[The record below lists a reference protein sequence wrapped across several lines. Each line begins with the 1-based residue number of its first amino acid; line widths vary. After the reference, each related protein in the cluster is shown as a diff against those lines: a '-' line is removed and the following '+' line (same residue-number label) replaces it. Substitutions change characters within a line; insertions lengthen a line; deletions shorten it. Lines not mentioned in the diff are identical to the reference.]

1 MRKTSISL
9 LVALGLIF
17 QITSNS
23 SISASTEAPPV
34 FESVNLVTKSNS
46 YAPGDILTVEAIISG
61 GDPEVTNI
69 AFYPTAKWGLGI
81 GNIVFNKG
89 IPTGEWL
96 PEFQSV
102 SSIRVSGQLK
112 TTFRFS
118 MIVQQQTEPGTYQIG
133 RGIYAKDATG
143 LAVLSEKL
151 PTVTVL
157 NSKILAPGVLKP
169 SKNYEQI
176 SLDFLTSAKDFSA
189 PIELPRISDKGSPIW
204 WIKTGGPGCELRGAR
219 FAYEYP
225 DTIVFRDSGGVC
237 SLNIRTIGDDYFA
250 PFTADIT
257 LNVPKKNDSS
267 TPISKSPSPVKVFK
281 NCTELNKVYPGGV
294 ALPGAVNA
302 GGMTKLPPA
311 FDKKLYEANK
321 KSDRDKD
328 GIACEK

>member
-1 MRKTSISL
+1 VRKASIAP
-9 LVALGLIF
+9 LVALALIF
-17 QITSNS
+17 QLTNNS

-34 FESVNLVTKSNS
+34 VESVNLVTKSNS
-46 YAPGDILTVEAIISG
+46 YAPGDILTLEAVISG
-61 GDPEVTNI
+61 GDPEVTSI
-69 AFYPTAKWGLGI
+69 AFYPTNKWGLGI
-81 GNIVFNKG
+81 GNIVYNKG
-89 IPTGEWL
+89 MSTGEWL

-102 SSIRVSGQLK
+102 SSTRVSGQLK

-118 MIVQQQTEPGTYQIG
+118 MTVQQQTEPGTYQIG
-133 RGIYAKDATG
+133 RNIRAQDATG
-143 LAVLSEKL
+143 LAVISENL
-151 PTVTVL
+151 PTVTIL

-176 SLDFLTSAKDFSA
+176 SLDFLTSAKDFGT
-189 PIELPRISDKGSPIW
+189 PIKLPRISDKGSPIW

-225 DTIVFRDSGGVC
+225 DTVVFRDSGGAC
-237 SLNIRTIGDDYFA
+237 SLNVRTIGDDYFA
-250 PFTADIT
+250 PFTANVT

-267 TPISKSPSPVKVFK
+267 SPISKSPSPANMFK

-302 GGMTKLPPA
+302 GGMTKITPKI
-311 FDKKLYEANK
+311 DKKLYEANK